1 MSTGVRVTAVGN
13 TIFGVYNEIK
23 SRLSAA
29 GVEDYGFE
37 ARVIMRH
44 VTGYDNK
51 KIMMNYNA
59 PLSPA
64 ELLKINDIVA
74 RRQARYPLQYILGE
88 WDFYGLRFKVG
99 DGVLVPR
106 QDTEIAVDTA
116 LELIKGKE
124 NPRVLDLC
132 AGSGAI
138 GISIAVN
145 RPDSKVLLLEK
156 YEAAGRYI
164 TSNIELNGAAGAEY
178 VPGDVFA
185 GDCGGDKFD
194 LVISNPPYIK
204 SGEMDALQ
212 PEVKFEPA
220 TALDGGADG
229 LDFYRAITENYTPS
243 LNRGGS
249 MCFEVGVNEAQSVKE
264 LLKKAGLADIGVK
277 KDFAGIDRV
286 VFGTV
291 V

>member
-1 MSTGVRVTAVGN
+1 MGN